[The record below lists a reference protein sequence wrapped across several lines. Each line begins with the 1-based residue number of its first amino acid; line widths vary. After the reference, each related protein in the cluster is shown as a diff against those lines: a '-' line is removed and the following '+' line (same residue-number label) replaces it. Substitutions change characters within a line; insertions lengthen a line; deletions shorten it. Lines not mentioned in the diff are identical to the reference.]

1 MVLDSEYN
9 ESQINFRGATKTPM
23 IPNIRHRICVPR
35 MVVCVIVWVEGVPSS
50 SGVCCIPMHISGRRE
65 LAGVCLFVVFVWC
78 VFVCCVCLVSWF
90 FTWMCGFCVGCVS
103 LVLFVCFFLIFVG
116 GRFGLEVG

>member
-1 MVLDSEYN
+1 MMVLDSEYN

-50 SGVCCIPMHISGRRE
+50 SGVCSVPMHISGRRE
-65 LAGVCLFVVFVWC
+65 LAG
-78 VFVCCVCLVSWF
+78 VCLVSWF

-103 LVLFVCFFLIFVG
+103 LVLFVCFLFIFVG